1 MEKNKELFNNIK
13 QGFDALKE
21 LQNQLFNKIPMDD
34 ANTQK
39 FLSETM
45 TNLDEMMLNK
55 DFNGLNNLLQN
66 VKNHASN
73 DNK

>member
-1 MEKNKELFNNIK
+1 MKKNKELFNNIK

-21 LQNQLFNKIPMDD
+21 LQNQLINKIPMDE

-45 TNLDEMMLNK
+45 TNLDDMMLKK
-55 DFNGLNNLLQN
+55 DFYGLNNLLQN

-73 DNK
+73 NNK